1 MERIEK
7 ERMIYMQK
15 RNNFM
20 FQKPMKVLAT
30 SAILTTTLFSP
41 IMTNGLT
48 VHAETIAAQTTNQYE
63 QREFELPGTG
73 SFSSEAKRERRSE
86 QKTYMPTGIYVKP
99 NEQITIEVSGTQK
112 VRAIIGTHQYDK
124 QWGKEVNLSPGS
136 NTISSPNGGLLGFD
150 NSQDT
155 GTVKVKV
162 TQGGSPVPFFELGKH
177 TKEDWITMMKM
188 YPDAHAVQLKSEK
201 AVLTVTRDSAQ
212 KYIVDQDPVPLL
224 EKYDEMIR
232 AQDKI
237 SGLSETDPNPL
248 HRSTRRIWAFVENP
262 NKPDWGMYASLDGA
276 VFTTAGNAI
285 ESALDVNKFG
295 WGQMHE
301 AGHARQQ
308 SPWTWSD
315 FRGMGEVTVN
325 LYSLAAQKRLFP
337 DQPTRL
343 EKNKDYEKAFTYL
356 KQTDKDYKNI
366 DDLFVKLVMI
376 WQLQLA
382 YGEDFYPNLH
392 KLYRELPEDLLPK
405 TDEEKIQAFIYNT
418 SKVAKQNLLPFF
430 DQWGLKASQ
439 ETRQKIE
446 ALNYPIL
453 TAPIWQA
460 TDSKTVI
467 VEKNGET
474 PDMEPK
480 LTVPV
485 GATMNVSDQFDPM
498 SGVSATDKEDGDI
511 TDKVTVDGKV
521 DTSKPGTYELTYTA
535 KDSKG
540 HKVTAKQTVTVK
552 EKEETKDEAP
562 VLKVPSETTITEGD
576 KFYPMKDV
584 SATDKEDGD
593 ITSEIK
599 YEGNVD
605 TNTPGTYTITYTVKD
620 SAGHLATQTQTITVK
635 EKPAEDKEPELTVPE
650 ETVLTVGDQFDPM
663 SGVKAIDKEDGDLT
677 SKVTYSGDQGTDK
690 EGTYK
695 IKYVVEDS
703 KGHRVIKL
711 RTVIVKAAEKP
722 SEDQAPV
729 LKVLFTTTLHV
740 GDTFDP
746 MSGVSATDKE
756 DGNLTSKVK
765 YKGNVDTTK
774 PGKYIV
780 EYSVV
785 DSKGVNAIATQ
796 TVIVEESGE
805 TPDMEPK
812 LTVPVGAT
820 MNVGEQFD
828 RMAGVSATDKEDGD
842 LTSKVTVEGK
852 VDTTKPG
859 TYVLTYTVKDSAG
872 HLATQTQ
879 TVTVKEK
886 EKPVED
892 QEPGLTV
899 PAEVNMNV
907 GDKFDPMSGVK
918 AIDKEDGDITDK
930 VIQFAEVDTSK
941 TGTYEVKFLVR
952 DSGGNEVTTI
962 QKVVVKDKDNGTG
975 SDNGSNGSG
984 NNNDSDN
991 GNNNTNNGNSPDNGS
1006 TSTNNSNGSDT
1017 GNSNISINST
1027 SDKKEDTY
1035 KELPKTGA
1043 STNNSAALGILMVL
1057 AGMVITFGRKFK
1069 KVLK

>member
-112 VRAIIGTHQYDK
+112 VRSIIGTHQYDK

-155 GTVKVKV
+155 GAVKVKV

-460 TDSKTVI
+460 TDSKPVI

-576 KFYPMKDV
+576 KFDPMKDV

-593 ITSEIK
+593 ITSEVK

-620 SAGHLATQTQTITVK
+620 AAGHLATQTQTITVK

-650 ETVLTVGDQFDPM
+650 EIVLTVGDQFDPM
-663 SGVKAIDKEDGDLT
+663 SGVKAIDKEDGD
-677 SKVTYSGDQGTDK
+677 
-690 EGTYK
+690 
-695 IKYVVEDS
+695 I
-703 KGHRVIKL
+703 
-711 RTVIVKAAEKP
+711 
-722 SEDQAPV
+722 
-729 LKVLFTTTLHV
+729 
-740 GDTFDP
+740 
-746 MSGVSATDKE
+746 
-756 DGNLTSKVK
+756 
-765 YKGNVDTTK
+765 
-774 PGKYIV
+774 
-780 EYSVV
+780 
-785 DSKGVNAIATQ
+785 
-796 TVIVEESGE
+796 
-805 TPDMEPK
+805 
-812 LTVPVGAT
+812 
-820 MNVGEQFD
+820 
-828 RMAGVSATDKEDGD
+828 
-842 LTSKVTVEGK
+842 TSKVTVDGK
-852 VDTTKPG
+852 VDTTKPS

-886 EKPVED
+886 EKEKRVEI
-892 QEPGLTV
+892 QGPELTV
-899 PAEVNMNV
+899 PSETTVTV

-930 VIQFAEVDTSK
+930 VIQFGEVDTSK

-1006 TSTNNSNGSDT
+1006 TGTNNSNGSDT

>member
-1 MERIEK
+1 
-7 ERMIYMQK
+7 
-15 RNNFM
+15 M

-63 QREFELPGTG
+63 KREFELPGTG

-86 QKTYMPTGIYVKP
+86 QKSYMPTGIYVKP
-99 NEQITIEVSGTQK
+99 NEQVTIEVSGTQK
-112 VRAIIGTHQYDK
+112 IRAIIGTHQYDK
-124 QWGKEVNLSPGS
+124 EWGKEVNLSPGS

-150 NSQDT
+150 NPQDT

-356 KQTDKDYKNI
+356 KQTDKEYKNI

-453 TAPIWQA
+453 TAPIWEA
-460 TDSKTVI
+460 TDSKPVI
-467 VEKNGET
+467 VEENGET

-485 GATMNVSDQFDPM
+485 GATINVGDSFDPM
-498 SGVSATDKEDGDI
+498 AGVSATDKEDGDL

-521 DTSKPGTYELTYTA
+521 DTSKAGTYELTYTA

-562 VLKVPSETTITEGD
+562 VLKVPSESTITEGD
-576 KFYPMKDV
+576 KFEPMKDV

-593 ITSEIK
+593 ITSEVK
-599 YEGNVD
+599 YEGHVD

-620 SAGHLATQTQTITVK
+620 SAGYLATQTQTVKVK
-635 EKPAEDKEPELTVPE
+635 EKEKPVEDQEPELTVPE
-650 ETVLTVGDQFDPM
+650 ETTVTVGDKFEPM
-663 SGVKAIDKEDGDLT
+663 SGVKVIDKEDGDIT
-677 SKVTYSGDQGTDK
+677 SKVTYSGDQGIGQ

-703 KGHRVIKL
+703 AGHRVIKL
-711 RTVIVKAAEKP
+711 RTVIVKEK
-722 SEDQAPV
+722 EETKNEAPV
-729 LKVLFTTTLHV
+729 LTVPCTPTLHV
-740 GDTFDP
+740 GVQFDP
-746 MSGVSATDKE
+746 MS
-756 DGNLTSKVK
+756 
-765 YKGNVDTTK
+765 
-774 PGKYIV
+774 
-780 EYSVV
+780 
-785 DSKGVNAIATQ
+785 
-796 TVIVEESGE
+796 
-805 TPDMEPK
+805 
-812 LTVPVGAT
+812 
-820 MNVGEQFD
+820 
-828 RMAGVSATDKEDGD
+828 GVSATDKEDGD
-842 LTSKVTVEGK
+842 LTSKVTVDSK
-852 VDTTKPG
+852 VDTTRPG
-859 TYVLTYTVKDSAG
+859 TYVLTYIVKDSAG

-892 QEPGLTV
+892 QEPELTV

-907 GDKFDPMSGVK
+907 GDKFDPMTGVK
-918 AIDKEDGDITDK
+918 AIDKEDGDVTDK
-930 VIQFAEVDTSK
+930 VIHFGEVDTSK

-952 DSGGNEVTTI
+952 DSGGNEVTTK
-962 QKVVVKDKDNGTG
+962 QKVVVKDKDNGNG
-975 SDNGSNGSG
+975 SDNGNNGSG

-991 GNNNTNNGNSPDNGS
+991 GNNNTNNGNSPDNSS
-1006 TSTNNSNGSDT
+1006 TATNNSNGSDT
-1017 GNSNISINST
+1017 GNSNISNNST

-1043 STNNSAALGILMVL
+1043 STNNSAAMGILMVL
-1057 AGMVITFGRKFK
+1057 AGMVLTFGRKFK

>member
-1 MERIEK
+1 
-7 ERMIYMQK
+7 
-15 RNNFM
+15 M

-30 SAILTTTLFSP
+30 SAILTTTLFTP
-41 IMTNGLT
+41 TITNSLT
-48 VHAETIAAQTTNQYE
+48 VQAETVAAQTTNQYE
-63 QREFELPGTG
+63 QRDFELPGTG

-86 QKTYMPTGIYVKP
+86 QKSYMPTGIYVKP
-99 NEQITIEVSGTQK
+99 NEQVTIEVSGTQK
-112 VRAIIGTHQYDK
+112 IRAIIGTHQYDK
-124 QWGKEVNLSPGS
+124 EWGKEVNLSPGS

-150 NSQDT
+150 NPQDT

-177 TKEDWITMMKM
+177 TREDWIAMMNK

-308 SPWTWSD
+308 YPWIWND
-315 FRGMGEVTVN
+315 LRGMTEVTVN
-325 LYSLAAQKRLFP
+325 LYSLAAQKQLFP
-337 DQPTRL
+337 NQPTRL
-343 EKNKDYEKAFTYL
+343 EKSGDYDRAFTYL
-356 KQTDKDYKNI
+356 KQTDKEYKNI
-366 DDLFVKLVMI
+366 DDLFVKLVML

-392 KLYRELPEDLLPK
+392 KLYRELPENQLPK
-405 TDEEKIQAFIYNT
+405 TDEDKIQAFIYNT

-453 TAPIWQA
+453 TAPIWKA
-460 TDSKTVI
+460 TDSKPVI
-467 VEKNGET
+467 VEENGET
-474 PDMEPK
+474 SDMEPK
-480 LTVPV
+480 LTVPA
-485 GATMNVSDQFDPM
+485 GATMNVGDQFDPM
-498 SGVSATDKEDGDI
+498 SGVSATDKEDGDL
-511 TDKVTVDGKV
+511 TSKVTVDGKV
-521 DTSKPGTYELTYTA
+521 DTTKPGTYVLTYTV

-576 KFYPMKDV
+576 KFDPMKDV
-584 SATDKEDGD
+584 SSTDKEDGD
-593 ITSEIK
+593 ITSEVK

-635 EKPAEDKEPELTVPE
+635 EKPAEDNEPELTVPE

-663 SGVKAIDKEDGDLT
+663 SE
-677 SKVTYSGDQGTDK
+677 
-690 EGTYK
+690 
-695 IKYVVEDS
+695 
-703 KGHRVIKL
+703 
-711 RTVIVKAAEKP
+711 
-722 SEDQAPV
+722 
-729 LKVLFTTTLHV
+729 
-740 GDTFDP
+740 
-746 MSGVSATDKE
+746 
-756 DGNLTSKVK
+756 
-765 YKGNVDTTK
+765 
-774 PGKYIV
+774 
-780 EYSVV
+780 
-785 DSKGVNAIATQ
+785 
-796 TVIVEESGE
+796 
-805 TPDMEPK
+805 
-812 LTVPVGAT
+812 
-820 MNVGEQFD
+820 
-828 RMAGVSATDKEDGD
+828 VSATDKEDGD
-842 LTSKVTVEGK
+842 LISKVTVDGK

-859 TYVLTYTVKDSAG
+859 TYVLTYTIKDSAG

-886 EKPVED
+886 EKPVEI
-892 QEPGLTV
+892 QGPELTV
-899 PAEVNMNV
+899 PSETTVTV

-930 VIQFAEVDTSK
+930 VIQFGEVDTSK

-952 DSGGNEVTTI
+952 DSSGNEVTTI
-962 QKVVVKDKDNGTG
+962 QKVVVKDKDNG
-975 SDNGSNGSG
+975 NG
-984 NNNDSDN
+984 SDN
-991 GNNNTNNGNSPDNGS
+991 GNNNTNNGTGADNGS
-1006 TSTNNSNGSDT
+1006 TGTNNSNGSDT